1 MDLVG
6 VTDVANDNGQVIG
19 TANERF
25 SRRHCSG
32 ETGQFGLWIYG
43 GGVEISE
50 SAVQAASEVRV
61 VLGRLRR
68 RLRELAAAE
77 DLTPSQ
83 TSVLSRLDKR
93 GAASA
98 SDLAAAERVRPQSMA
113 ATVAVLVEQGL
124 VGRTPDPEDGRR
136 QLISLTAAGQQ
147 RLQGDRHARQE
158 WLAKAL
164 QDRCTEAQRRT
175 IIEAL
180 ALLDEATQK

>member
-1 MDLVG
+1 LDLVG
-6 VTDVANDNGQVIG
+6 VTDVANGNGQVIG

-25 SRRHCSG
+25 SRRRCSG

-180 ALLDEATQK
+180 ALLDEATHK